1 MFTIET
7 YIKKSISFSKSL
19 IIKFKDVAIAVNKGL
34 EIQGIPT
41 RKDEREWKYYL
52 NVSGRRHIS
61 NK

>member
-41 RKDEREWKYYL
+41 PKH
-52 NVSGRRHIS
+52 S
-61 NK
+61 